1 MARGIYIFK
10 IIMIDDVTLWS
21 KLEMVSLIDFI
32 NPLMGTGNYSAHRI
46 I

>member
-32 NPLMGTGNYSAHRI
+32 NFIS
-46 I
+46 